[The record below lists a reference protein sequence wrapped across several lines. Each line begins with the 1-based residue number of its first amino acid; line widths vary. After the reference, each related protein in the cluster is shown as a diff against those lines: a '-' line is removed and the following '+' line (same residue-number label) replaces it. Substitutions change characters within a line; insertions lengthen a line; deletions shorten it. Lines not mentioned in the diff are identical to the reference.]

1 MKRHE
6 YLPDVPTL
14 KELGYDV
21 DDASV
26 NFRGYALPKG
36 VDPAIVDKAAKIVPV
51 MFNDPEVVKRMKDSG
66 SPMLVLDRAQVQE
79 MFHKKHETLKALLE
93 DLRK

>member
-1 MKRHE
+1 
-6 YLPDVPTL
+6 
-14 KELGYDV
+14 
-21 DDASV
+21 
-26 NFRGYALPKG
+26 
-36 VDPAIVDKAAKIVPV
+36 